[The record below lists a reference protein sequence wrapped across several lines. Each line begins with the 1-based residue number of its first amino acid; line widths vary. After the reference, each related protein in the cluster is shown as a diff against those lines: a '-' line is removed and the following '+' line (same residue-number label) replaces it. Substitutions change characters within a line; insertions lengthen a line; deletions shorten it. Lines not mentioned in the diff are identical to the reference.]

1 MAPIKRLRPGCARGA
16 VRAALF
22 LAVAAALPCPAAEED
37 SFSVRMTGSARG
49 TGAAARRL
57 AVEDA
62 QQQALTEAVKTMANT
77 EDLAPFRMML
87 RQAAAY
93 VPRHDLLR
101 CDTTPDGQTHV
112 EIDAH
117 LAEKPLRQDIAAV
130 MLPRLPRRPTVLV
143 LLAER
148 PEPGAS
154 PVTEG
159 GPAAEALREGLEKF
173 SFTVRGVDALQ
184 PRRTPEDL
192 AAIVDGGLE
201 TGARFAR
208 ENLHD
213 VLLLG
218 EASVTREPTT
228 GGSNVYRH
236 RGTVLLRVFSGT
248 DGKMCDVFTAEGVV
262 QGLDPAAAGSQV
274 LSDAAARLVG
284 DTAVSVTLAMLAR
297 QNRDRVI
304 VTVEPDAVAGLTA
317 AVAGLLGTAPGV
329 TGVETLLD
337 APSLGRI
344 ALEYGGTMAA
354 LADFVHHPPAGGA
367 ALEVRRAVGR
377 EITIGPAAARE

>member
-1 MAPIKRLRPGCARGA
+1 MAPSEWLWPGPARRA

-37 SFSVRMTGSARG
+37 SFTVRMTGSARG
-49 TGAAARRL
+49 TGTAARRL

-77 EDLAPFRMML
+77 EDLAPFRLML

-143 LLAER
+143 LLAET
-148 PEPGAS
+148 PEPGVP
-154 PVTEG
+154 PVTG
-159 GPAAEALREGLEKF
+159 QGPAAAALREGLEKF
-173 SFTVRGVDALQ
+173 NFTVKGVEALQ
-184 PRRTPEDL
+184 PPRTPDEL
-192 AAIVDGGLE
+192 AAVAAGGLE

-218 EASVTREPTT
+218 EASVAREPTT

-304 VTVEPDAVAGLTA
+304 VTVEPDNAAGLTA
-317 AVAGLLGTAPGV
+317 AVAELLGTAPGV
-329 TGVETLLD
+329 AGTETLLD

-344 ALEYGGTMAA
+344 ALEYSGAMAA

-377 EITIGPAAARE
+377 EITVGPATRE

>member
-1 MAPIKRLRPGCARGA
+1 MAPSERLWPGPARGA
-16 VRAALF
+16 VRVVLF

-37 SFSVRMTGSARG
+37 SFTVRMTGSARG
-49 TGAAARRL
+49 TGTAARRL

-87 RQAAAY
+87 RQASAY

-143 LLAER
+143 LLAET
-148 PEPGAS
+148 PEPGGP

-159 GPAAEALREGLEKF
+159 GPAAAALREGLEKF
-173 SFTVRGVDALQ
+173 NFTVKGAEALQ
-184 PRRTPEDL
+184 PRRTPEEL
-192 AAIVDGGLE
+192 AAVVAGGLE

-218 EASVTREPTT
+218 EASVAREPTT

-304 VTVEPDAVAGLTA
+304 VTVEPDNAAGLTA
-317 AVAGLLGTAPGV
+317 AVAELLGTAPGV
-329 TGVETLLD
+329 AGTETLLD

-344 ALEYGGTMAA
+344 ALEYSGAMAA
-354 LADFVHHPPAGGA
+354 LADFVNHPPAGGA

-377 EITIGPAAARE
+377 EITIGPASDGG

>member
-1 MAPIKRLRPGCARGA
+1 MAPTERLWPGPARGA
-16 VRAALF
+16 VRAVLF
-22 LAVAAALPCPAAEED
+22 LAALAALPCPAAEED
-37 SFSVRMTGSARG
+37 SFTVRMTGSARG
-49 TGAAARRL
+49 TGTAARRL

-87 RQAAAY
+87 RQASAY
-93 VPRHDLLR
+93 VPRHDVLR
-101 CDTTPDGQTHV
+101 CDTTPDGLTHV

-130 MLPRLPRRPTVLV
+130 MLPRLPHRPTILV
-143 LLAER
+143 VVVETPEAGR
-148 PEPGAS
+148 PA
-154 PVTEG
+154 VTEN
-159 GPAAEALREGLEKF
+159 GPAAAALREGLEKF
-173 SFTVRGVDALQ
+173 NFTVKGAEALQ
-184 PRRTPEDL
+184 PPRTPEEL
-192 AAIVDGGLE
+192 AAVAAGGLE

-228 GGSNVYRH
+228 DGSNVFRH

-248 DGKMCDVFTAEGVV
+248 DGKMCDVFTSEGVV
-262 QGLDPAAAGSQV
+262 QGLDAAAAGSQV

-304 VTVEPDAVAGLTA
+304 VTVEPDGAAGFTA
-317 AVAGLLGTAPGV
+317 AVAEALRAAPGV
-329 TGVETLLD
+329 SGAETLLD

-344 ALEYGGTMAA
+344 ALEYGGPMAA
-354 LADFVHHPPAGGA
+354 LADYVHRTPAGGA

-377 EITIGPAAARE
+377 EITVGPATAQ